1 MYLTKKYPCE
11 ILGLKYGFRGVV
23 ADPEECEVE
32 DLTELS
38 SLEDDLEGPV
48 LAVFCVATY
57 GEGDPTD
64 NAQALYDWLQEGNGD
79 VKGLRYAVFGLGNST
94 YEHFNAMGKVV
105 DKKLSE
111 MNGKRVHP
119 LGLGEKFHEN
129 FVVVLS

>member
-1 MYLTKKYPCE
+1 M
-11 ILGLKYGFRGVV
+11 KYGFRGVV

-38 SLEDDLEGPV
+38 SLENDLEGPV

-105 DKKLSE
+105 DKKLSD

-119 LGLGEKFHEN
+119 LGLGEEFHEN